1 VKLHVNAG
9 YPLPTDAVAVLP
21 FKLPVAVAVGTKLER
36 RFSKLISTSAH
47 CTPPEPPTP
56 PPDPPLEQP
65 SPQRVLNLRKKTRAA
80 FRMACKLNGPPK
92 VLRICGCVSA
102 NEVISGET

>member
-1 VKLHVNAG
+1 MNAG
-9 YPLPTDAVAVLP
+9 YPLPTDVVALA
-21 FKLPVAVAVGTKLER
+21 FKLPVAVALGIKLER

-47 CTPPEPPTP
+47 CTPDPPPP

-65 SPQRVLNLRKKTRAA
+65 SPQRVLNLRKKTSAA

-92 VLRICGCVSA
+92 VFRICGWVSA
-102 NEVISGET
+102 KEVISGET